1 MTRDSGPSGQAH
13 GGGIT
18 AELAR
23 GGGATKWLNQSRS
36 PPVRKRRDRVRD
48 DNCPAAF
55 VIAGLTPAL
64 PPRMSSGSRAPE
76 IRRKN
81 ASAGLTLLRAAPIF
95 SMTVFLRMASTSPFG
110 EHLKREREMRGVS
123 LEEVSSA
130 TRIST
135 RFLVAIESGQWN
147 QLPGGAFNRGFIRS
161 TSRYLGLDEDGMVAE
176 YSLETTTNGS
186 THAPPRVWTDRPRDW
201 KRITAGAG
209 LIVLLAGGGWF
220 IASKVVARLHATHAT
235 DTSAQGSNAPSAV
248 LPNAALLRLTVHASA
263 PTEVQV
269 VADGKK
275 LCEGKMAANEEEHF
289 GAREGFQISTS
300 DAAAVQLELNG
311 QPLPKIGPA
320 RQSGRITLTAKDVK
334 SSAGGVH

>member
-1 MTRDSGPSGQAH
+1 MPCC
-13 GGGIT
+13 
-18 AELAR
+18 
-23 GGGATKWLNQSRS
+23 
-36 PPVRKRRDRVRD
+36 VRDRGAEARASTQDVLRLPSPRKFEGKRVSRID
-48 DNCPAAF
+48 TAPARAYIF
-55 VIAGLTPAL
+55 VDG
-64 PPRMSSGSRAPE
+64 
-76 IRRKN
+76 
-81 ASAGLTLLRAAPIF
+81 
-95 SMTVFLRMASTSPFG
+95 FLRMASTSPFG

-135 RFLVAIESGQWN
+135 RFLVAIESGQWD

-186 THAPPRVWTDRPRDW
+186 THAPARVWSDPPRDW
-201 KRITAGAG
+201 NRIAAGAG
-209 LIVLLAGGGWF
+209 LILLLAAGGWLG
-220 IASKVVARLHATHAT
+220 ASKVAARLRAAHAAQAARSTGT
-235 DTSAQGSNAPSAV
+235 LAQGSNAPSPV
-248 LPNAALLRLTVHASA
+248 LPNAAPLRLTVHASA
-263 PTEVQV
+263 PAEVQV

-275 LCEGKMAANEEEHF
+275 LCDGKMAVNEEEHF
-289 GAREGFQISTS
+289 GARERFEISTS

-311 QPLPKIGPA
+311 QPLPKMGPA